1 MRLVLATAVLLSAGA
16 HAAPP
21 APVEVSVLQ
30 NSVARGALL
39 EAEDFA
45 LDTRSAAQARG
56 ALSSEKAVGREASRN
71 LAAGSVVRAPDV
83 VEPRLVRRGEPVSVT
98 VRSSGF
104 AIATPGRALGSG
116 AAGDL
121 VRVVILSTN
130 RTLDGIVEGTGK
142 VRIAAQ

>member
-1 MRLVLATAVLLSAGA
+1 MRLAFALAALLSTAA

-21 APVEVSVLQ
+21 APVEVPVLQ
-30 NSVARGALL
+30 NPVARGALL

-56 ALSSEKAVGREASRN
+56 ALAVDKAVGREASRN
-71 LAAGSVVRAPDV
+71 LAAGSIVRATDV
-83 VEPRLVRRGEPVSVT
+83 IVPRLVRRGEPVSVT
-98 VRSSGF
+98 VRSGSL
-104 AIATPGRALGSG
+104 AIATPGRALASG

-130 RTLDGIVEGTGK
+130 RTLDGVVESAGK